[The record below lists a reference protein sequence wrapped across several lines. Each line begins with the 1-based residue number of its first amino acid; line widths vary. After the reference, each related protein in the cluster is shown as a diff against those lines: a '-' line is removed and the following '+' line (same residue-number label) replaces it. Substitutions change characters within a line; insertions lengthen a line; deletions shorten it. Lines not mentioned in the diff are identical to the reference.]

1 MLLSLQAGLEMRCHL
16 CLGHLGLL
24 GPGLLEKGQWK
35 MEMQVKM
42 ALLWLWGLW
51 EWWALQSW
59 ALLFL
64 WLASR
69 LQVLLGLRLQARLE
83 PPGWPG
89 WRLLLGEAPAR
100 LEVRV
105 EEALKVRLLRCWS
118 CCWSCSRH
126 QASGRWSQ
134 WGTRLRSACIIDMC
148 HVVNSGSLWWPLRG
162 QYHA

>member
-35 MEMQVKM
+35 MEMQVMM

-51 EWWALQSW
+51 GWWALQSW

-64 WLASR
+64 WPASR
-69 LQVLLGLRLQARLE
+69 LQVLLVLRLQAQLE

-89 WRLLLGEAPAR
+89 WRLLLGEEAPAR

-105 EEALKVRLLRCWS
+105 EEGLEARLLHCWS

-134 WGTRLRSACIIDMC
+134 WGTRLQSANIMEMR
-148 HVVNSGSLWWPLRG
+148 L
-162 QYHA
+162 